1 MISPVI
7 SSKYWEKNNIDLTQS
22 LTENKNKEII
32 LPNSLYESFIMLTT
46 QLAKT
51 THTKKGQYYF

>member
-22 LTENKNKEII
+22 PTENKNKEII

-51 THTKKGQYYF
+51 T